1 MISLETTKSFV
12 IGLVVTI
19 SVEGFS
25 AFVFSSFGIF
35 TASGD
40 EASVLYGGGPT
51 NHGAFNWETTLG
63 VDGFS
68 GRGRVDDHLQ
78 IKPKNISC
86 C

>member
-1 MISLETTKSFV
+1 
-12 IGLVVTI
+12 
-19 SVEGFS
+19 
-25 AFVFSSFGIF
+25 
-35 TASGD
+35 
-40 EASVLYGGGPT
+40 
-51 NHGAFNWETTLG
+51 LG

>member
-51 NHGAFNWETTLG
+51 NHGAFN
-63 VDGFS
+63 
-68 GRGRVDDHLQ
+68 
-78 IKPKNISC
+78 
-86 C
+86 